1 MPSVSAYKLSGG
13 SHLPP
18 EKWDCNHFSR
28 SAGHISVKLNFG
40 ANLDSWALS
49 GSSDMLTVGMTFGAD
64 RDLRLVSRAEF
75 KAFYTAITSLTPT
88 GSAPS
93 KTGFF
98 YHTIWQKAE
107 GAILAGRLV

>member
-28 SAGHISVKLNFG
+28 SAGHISVKLKFG

-64 RDLRLVSRAEF
+64 RDLGLV
-75 KAFYTAITSLTPT
+75 YVN
-88 GSAPS
+88 
-93 KTGFF
+93 
-98 YHTIWQKAE
+98 
-107 GAILAGRLV
+107 LASQNKDAS

>member
-28 SAGHISVKLNFG
+28 SAGHISVKPNFG

-49 GSSDMLTVGMTFGAD
+49 GSSGMLTVGMTFGAD
-64 RDLRLVSRAEF
+64 RDLSAKTRLSVRLF
-75 KAFYTAITSLTPT
+75 GKLRI
-88 GSAPS
+88 
-93 KTGFF
+93 
-98 YHTIWQKAE
+98 E
-107 GAILAGRLV
+107 GVQLV